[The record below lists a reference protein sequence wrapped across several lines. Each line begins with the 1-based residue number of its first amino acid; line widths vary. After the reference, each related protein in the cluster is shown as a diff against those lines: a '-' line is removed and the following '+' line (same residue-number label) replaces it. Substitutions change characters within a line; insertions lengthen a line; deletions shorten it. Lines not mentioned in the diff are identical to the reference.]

1 MVWGLLTTLGAGL
14 LSVAA
19 TWLVLRNAEP
29 LGLVATP
36 NARSSHTRR
45 TPTGGGVGIALA
57 GTLAFGVAAVSDPLR
72 YLTVGLVGLIIA
84 AAGFADDRQALPARV
99 RLAVQVV
106 AVVVTLGLAVPLD
119 GLVAATGLPLP
130 ALLVGILAAGAMVY
144 WINLFNFMDG
154 IDGIAAAQA
163 LFMAGAAVVLLI
175 LRGAGDMPVETWVF
189 LAMAAASVG
198 FLVLNWP
205 PAKIFMGDVGS
216 TYLGFALAALALITI
231 AEGRLGLAQWAILAA
246 AFVVDASVTLV
257 RRLLRGERIAEAH
270 RLHAYQALSRRW
282 GSHRPVT
289 LSFIVI
295 NVVWLLPLAWLAAT
309 PGWAI
314 GALAVAYLPLIAL
327 ALMFGSGAPEVPVSR
342 Q

>member
-1 MVWGLLTTLGAGL
+1 MVWGLLTPLGAGL

-19 TWLVLRNAEP
+19 TWLVLRKAEP

-45 TPTGGGVGIALA
+45 TPTGGGAGIALA
-57 GTLAFGVAAVSDPLR
+57 VTLALGVAAFGDPLR
-72 YLTVGLVGLIIA
+72 FLSVALVGLVVA
-84 AAGFADDRQALPARV
+84 AVGFADDRLALPAWV
-99 RLAVQVV
+99 RLVVQIAAV
-106 AVVVTLGLAVPLD
+106 AATLGFAVPLD
-119 GLVAATGLPLP
+119 GLAAATGLPLP
-130 ALLVGILAAGAMVY
+130 ALIVGAVAAVAMIY

-163 LFMAGAAVVLLI
+163 IFMSGAAVVLLV
-175 LRGAGDMPVETWVF
+175 LRGSGDTTEMWLF
-189 LAMAAASVG
+189 LAIAAASLG
-198 FLVLNWP
+198 FLIFNWP

-216 TYLGFALAALALITI
+216 TYLGYALAALALLTI
-231 AEGRLGLAQWAILAA
+231 AEGRIGLAQWAILAA
-246 AFVVDASVTLV
+246 AFAVDASVTLV

-289 LSFIVI
+289 LCFIAL

-309 PGWAI
+309 PGWAG
-314 GALAVAYLPLIAL
+314 GALALAYLPLIAL
-327 ALMFGSGAPEVPVSR
+327 AFIFGSGAPEGTAVSR